1 MRIGL
6 QACSSRGDPGFS
18 QRRKKDG
25 LKRRITAA
33 KTPAALLA
41 AVLCLAGALRLTGVN
56 EVGLR
61 YADGSWYASDARL
74 WHRCAK
80 VAADP
85 LSWHA
90 VFKQDK
96 ALLLSRLDAHGVDR
110 SGRYAKPCQ
119 GYTLLVAAMMT
130 IVGDTPSAGPM
141 TNAVLSTLC
150 VGALFVGARRLLG
163 DGVAFLAAL
172 LLAASPYDL
181 VYARADLADPAATF
195 FVLSGVLLWA
205 NAPPESV
212 APRRRLL
219 ITGVALGLAAT
230 CHYRSVLFV
239 SVLFGIDAVHAV
251 VRGAGS
257 VSGVETRRLAAR
269 WTWIGFGCGLP
280 VVVLEAF
287 FQAGALVAR
296 RSDAFFPFQSFVGAA
311 LHWIGLHF
319 DGDAKATPDLG
330 AIAVYVGYVARWQGW
345 VFVGLTGIGAIV
357 CVRRGFT
364 LCIAGV
370 APLFVILSLLFQPY
384 HVARALSVVVPMM
397 CVCAAVGAATLAKVC
412 SDGRRLTA
420 AGALAATLLAP
431 LAHAGYRAAGVM
443 KHRSGLAPL
452 ARELASSDGAILVP
466 NVMLYRPYTEAL
478 GLKLVSADE
487 MPRVGAEE
495 AVRWMLRQG
504 VSRVVVDPQ
513 HWHCDPR
520 SDEFRFWERL
530 EAHLRAVAAPSAQ
543 FPHLSDY
550 RWEFLAEG
558 PGCDRL
564 ADMIASD
571 AGPLRVYE
579 VRPAD
584 AGGTD
589 RRVER

>member
-1 MRIGL
+1 MKTGL
-6 QACSSRGDPGFS
+6 QACSNVGDPGS
-18 QRRKKDG
+18 SERRADSG
-25 LKRRITAA
+25 LRRGVAAA
-33 KTPAALLA
+33 KTPATLLVV
-41 AVLCLAGALRLTGVN
+41 VLCLAGVLRLTGVS

-85 LSWHA
+85 LSWYA
-90 VFKQDK
+90 VFIQDK
-96 ALLLSRLDAHGVDR
+96 AFLLSRLDAHGVDR

-130 IVGDTPSAGPM
+130 IVGDTPSAGPI
-141 TNAVLSTLC
+141 TNAVLSTLS
-150 VGALFVGARRLLG
+150 VGALFLGARRLLG
-163 DGVAFLAAL
+163 EGVAFLAAL
-172 LLAASPYDL
+172 LLAGSPYDL

-205 NAPPESV
+205 NAPRDGV
-212 APRRRLL
+212 TPRRRLL
-219 ITGVALGLAAT
+219 ITGVALGLAAS

-239 SVLFGIDAVHAV
+239 SILFGIDAARAV

-257 VSGVETRRLAAR
+257 GVVEARRLGAC
-269 WTWIGFGCGLP
+269 WTWIALGWVLP
-280 VVVLEAF
+280 VAALEAF
-287 FQAGALVAR
+287 FQAGALAAR
-296 RSDAFFPFQSFVGAA
+296 MSDAFFPFQSFIGAA
-311 LHWIGLHF
+311 RHWIGLHF

-330 AIAVYVGYVARWQGW
+330 AIAVYAGYVARWQGW
-345 VFVGLTGIGAIV
+345 AFVGLTGIGAIV

-364 LCIAGV
+364 LCVAGI

-397 CVCAAVGAATLAKVC
+397 CVCAAVGAVTLARVC
-412 SDGRRLTA
+412 SGGGRMTT
-420 AGALAATLLAP
+420 AGALAAALLAP

-452 ARELASSDGAILVP
+452 VRELASSDGAILVP
-466 NVMLYRPYTEAL
+466 NLMLYQPYAEPL
-478 GLKLVSADE
+478 GLKLVSAEE
-487 MPRVGAEE
+487 MPRVAPDE
-495 AVRWMLRQG
+495 AIRWMIEHE
-504 VSRVVVDPQ
+504 VTWVVLDPQ

-530 EAHLRAVAAPSAQ
+530 EAHLRAVAVPSAQ
-543 FPHLSDY
+543 FSHLSDY

-564 ADMIASD
+564 ADMIVRD

-579 VRPAD
+579 VRG
-584 AGGTD
+584 AGGGWTD

>member
-1 MRIGL
+1 M
-6 QACSSRGDPGFS
+6 
-18 QRRKKDG
+18 
-25 LKRRITAA
+25 
-33 KTPAALLA
+33 
-41 AVLCLAGALRLTGVN
+41 RLTGVS

-85 LSWHA
+85 LSWYA
-90 VFKQDK
+90 VFRQDK
-96 ALLLSRLDAHGVDR
+96 AFLLSRLDAHGVDR

-130 IVGDTPSAGPM
+130 IVGDTPSAGPI
-141 TNAVLSTLC
+141 TNAVLSTMS
-150 VGALFVGARRLLG
+150 VGVLFVGVRRLLG
-163 DGVAFLAAL
+163 DSVAFLAAL
-172 LLAASPYDL
+172 LLALSPYDL

-205 NAPPESV
+205 NAPQDRVTPG
-212 APRRRLL
+212 RRLL

-239 SVLFGIDAVHAV
+239 SILFGIDAARVIA
-251 VRGAGS
+251 RGAGS
-257 VSGVETRRLAAR
+257 GIVVEARRLGAR
-269 WTWIGFGCGLP
+269 WTWIGFGCVLP
-280 VVVLEAF
+280 VAALETF
-287 FQAGALVAR
+287 FQSGALAAR
-296 RSDAFFPFQSFVGAA
+296 MSDAFFPFQSFVGAA
-311 LHWIGLHF
+311 WHWIGLHF

-330 AIAVYVGYVARWQGW
+330 AIAVYAGYLVRWQGW
-345 VFVGLTGIGAIV
+345 VFVGLTGIGVII
-357 CVRRGFT
+357 CIRRGFA
-364 LCIAGV
+364 LCVAGIAPV
-370 APLFVILSLLFQPY
+370 LVILSLLFQPY

-397 CVCAAVGAATLAKVC
+397 CVCAAVGAATLARVC
-412 SDGRRLTA
+412 SGGGRMTA
-420 AGALAATLLAP
+420 AGALAGALLAP

-452 ARELASSDGAILVP
+452 VRELASSDGAILVP
-466 NVMLYRPYTEAL
+466 NVMLYQPYAEPL
-478 GLKLVSADE
+478 GLKLVSAEE
-487 MPRVGAEE
+487 MPRVAPDE
-495 AVRWMLRQG
+495 AIRWMIEHE
-504 VSRVVVDPQ
+504 VTRVVLDPQ

-579 VRPAD
+579 VRG
-584 AGGTD
+584 AGGGLTD

>member
-1 MRIGL
+1 MTTGL
-6 QACSSRGDPGFS
+6 HACSSGGDPGS
-18 QRRKKDG
+18 SEQRADPG
-25 LKRRITAA
+25 LRRGVAAA
-33 KTPAALLA
+33 KAPAVLLA
-41 AVLCLAGALRLTGVN
+41 AVLCLAGALRLTGVS

-85 LSWHA
+85 LSWYA
-90 VFKQDK
+90 VFRQDK
-96 ALLLSRLDAHGVDR
+96 AFLLSRLDAHGVDR

-130 IVGDTPSAGPM
+130 IVGDTPSAGPI
-141 TNAVLSTLC
+141 TNAVLSTMS
-150 VGALFVGARRLLG
+150 VGVLFVGVRRLLG
-163 DGVAFLAAL
+163 DSVAFLAAL
-172 LLAASPYDL
+172 LLALSPYDL

-205 NAPPESV
+205 NAPQDRVTPG
-212 APRRRLL
+212 RRLL

-239 SVLFGIDAVHAV
+239 SILFGIDAARVIA
-251 VRGAGS
+251 RGAGS
-257 VSGVETRRLAAR
+257 GIVVEARRLGAR
-269 WTWIGFGCGLP
+269 WTWIGFGCVLP
-280 VVVLEAF
+280 VAALETF
-287 FQAGALVAR
+287 FQSGALAAR
-296 RSDAFFPFQSFVGAA
+296 MSDAFFPFQSFVGAA
-311 LHWIGLHF
+311 WHWIGLHF

-330 AIAVYVGYVARWQGW
+330 AIAVYAGYLVRWQGW
-345 VFVGLTGIGAIV
+345 VFVGLTGIGVII
-357 CVRRGFT
+357 CIRRGFA
-364 LCIAGV
+364 LCVAGIAPV
-370 APLFVILSLLFQPY
+370 LVILSLLFQPY

-397 CVCAAVGAATLAKVC
+397 CVCAAVGAATLARVC
-412 SDGRRLTA
+412 SGGGRMTA
-420 AGALAATLLAP
+420 AGALAGALLAP

-452 ARELASSDGAILVP
+452 VRELASSDGAILVP
-466 NVMLYRPYTEAL
+466 NVMLYQPYAEPL
-478 GLKLVSADE
+478 GLKLVSAEE
-487 MPRVGAEE
+487 MPRVAPDE
-495 AVRWMLRQG
+495 AIRWMIEHE
-504 VSRVVVDPQ
+504 VTRVVLDPQ

-579 VRPAD
+579 VRG
-584 AGGTD
+584 AGGGLTD